1 MNKQT
6 IEKFLKSNKLDDRFY
21 LDIYNNEICIVE
33 NTMDFS
39 IHIDINTIKNI
50 GLNYKYIFFETQFGK
65 FEFLRKDNM
74 DILKK
79 AFGNYKEE

>member
-6 IEKFLKSNKLDDRFY
+6 IEKFLKSNQLDDRFY

>member
-6 IEKFLKSNKLDDRFY
+6 IEKFLKSNQLDDSFY
-21 LDIYNNEICIVE
+21 IDIYNNGICIAE

-50 GLNYKYIFFETQFGK
+50 GLNYKYIFFETQFGR
-65 FEFLRKDNM
+65 FEFLRKDN
-74 DILKK
+74 
-79 AFGNYKEE
+79 

>member
-6 IEKFLKSNKLDDRFY
+6 IEKFLKSNQLDDRFY
-21 LDIYNNEICIVE
+21 LDIYNNEICIAE

-50 GLNYKYIFFETQFGK
+50 GLNYKYIFFETQFGR

>member
-6 IEKFLKSNKLDDRFY
+6 IEKFLKSNQLDDRFY
-21 LDIYNNEICIVE
+21 LDIYNNEICIAE
-33 NTMDFS
+33 NAMDFS

-79 AFGNYKEE
+79 AFGNQK